1 MRSIVGIIF
10 RQIPVLSAFSNLA
23 ETSAKVYNCTSP
35 GKAIAIAIAV
45 TDVAI
50 NCTPPGVKYPL
61 LCAAL
66 AECCAA
72 TYVSGGNPLAVTETT
87 CMTELIVKTT
97 FGE

>member
-10 RQIPVLSAFSNLA
+10 RQIPVLSAFSTLA

-35 GKAIAIAIAV
+35 GKAIAIAV

-61 LCAAL
+61 LCATL
-66 AECCAA
+66 AGCCAA
-72 TYVSGGNPLAVTETT
+72 TYVSGGNPLAVTATT